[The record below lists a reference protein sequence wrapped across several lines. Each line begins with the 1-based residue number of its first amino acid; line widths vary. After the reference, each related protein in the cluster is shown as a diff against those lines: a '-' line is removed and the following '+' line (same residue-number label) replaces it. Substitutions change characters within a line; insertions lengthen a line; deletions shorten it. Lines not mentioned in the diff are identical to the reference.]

1 MNPTLLPPSLRPESF
16 RATLRLALHRL
27 RRQWHLAGTDRA
39 KRLVDVAGSA
49 TALLLLGPLLGLI
62 ALAIRAEDG
71 GPVLFPQVRV
81 GRHGRTFRM
90 LKFRSMRI
98 DAEQRLATLLARNQ
112 HATGVTFK
120 MRDDP
125 RITRVGRWL
134 RKFSC
139 DELPQLWNVL
149 RGDMSLVGPRPP
161 VPREVA
167 RYSLADRRRLA
178 VTPGLTCLWQVSGR
192 AEIDFAG
199 QVRLDVAYIERRGLA
214 TDLVI
219 LARTVPAVISGT
231 GAY

>member
-1 MNPTLLPPSLRPESF
+1 MSSYRPSSLARRSV
-16 RATLRLALHRL
+16 RLAVHRL
-27 RRQWHLAGTDRA
+27 RRRWQMAGADRT
-39 KRLVDVAGSA
+39 KRLVDVTGSA
-49 TALLLLGPLLGLI
+49 LALAVLTPLLALI
-62 ALAIRAEDG
+62 ALAVRGEDR
-71 GPVLFPQVRV
+71 GPVLFSQVRV

-98 DAEQRLATLLARNQ
+98 DAEQRLAALLAQNQ
-112 HATGVTFK
+112 HTGGVTFK

-167 RYSLADRRRLA
+167 TYSLADRRRLA

-199 QVRLDVAYIERRGLA
+199 QVRLDVDYIERRGLA
-214 TDLVI
+214 ADLVI
-219 LARTVPAVISGT
+219 LARTVPAVITGT